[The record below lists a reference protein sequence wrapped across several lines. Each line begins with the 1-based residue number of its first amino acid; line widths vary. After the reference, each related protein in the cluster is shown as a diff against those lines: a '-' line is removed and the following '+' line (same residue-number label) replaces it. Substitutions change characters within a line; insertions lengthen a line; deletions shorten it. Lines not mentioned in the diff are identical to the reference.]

1 MVGGCHLYVPYIQIA
16 IQSRRCRE
24 YRYEVVDDVNVIPS
38 GYKDDVS
45 WYTGRTCFVDPD
57 CDLDLKNEVDGD
69 AMRTTDI
76 SFFNSLSIIR
86 VQEK

>member
-1 MVGGCHLYVPYIQIA
+1 MAVWLSCVAQIA

-57 CDLDLKNEVDGD
+57 CDLDLKNEVDGGWRCD
-69 AMRTTDI
+69 ANHRYI
-76 SFFNSLSIIR
+76 FFNSLSIIR